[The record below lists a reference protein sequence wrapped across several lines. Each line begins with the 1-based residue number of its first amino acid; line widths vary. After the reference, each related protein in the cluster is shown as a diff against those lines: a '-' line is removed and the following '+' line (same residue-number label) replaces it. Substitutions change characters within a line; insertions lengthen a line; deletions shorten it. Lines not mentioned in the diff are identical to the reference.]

1 VVTLIGIVA
10 GEIWN
15 FLDNHGETNLDS
27 ITNGIDKPEKLILM
41 SLGWLA
47 RENHIIII
55 RKNDNY
61 RIKLNEKR
69 KNAAKENL
77 SIKNN
82 Q

>member
-15 FLDNHGETNLDS
+15 FLDDHGETSLDS
-27 ITNGIDKPEKLILM
+27 VTNGIDKPEKLILM

-47 RENHIIII
+47 RENHIIVT
-55 RKNDNY
+55 RKDDNY

-69 KNAAKENL
+69 KNTAKKDL
-77 SIKNN
+77 AI
-82 Q
+82 